1 MMPTP
6 RLTRLHLLP
15 LLCLASVLFTVS
27 CRGDQEFERLL
38 HTADSIVEDHP
49 DSVLAMLK
57 SHDSLFAHASLPTR
71 MRYEVV
77 KADANNKCFNFIATD
92 SAFREVVDYYDR
104 HGSPNEKTKAYYL
117 MGCIYRDQHDI
128 PSALEH
134 FYKALEKADTLSDDC
149 DNLLLMR
156 IWGQI
161 AEAYDDQ
168 YMIEESLTPHKEY
181 SKYALKAGN
190 TFESIR
196 GLEFCNYDYYEL
208 KDTLKVLLLTEKL
221 KKMYLEAGYPDYA
234 HNCQSVAAYIYI
246 ARGNLAKAEK
256 LVREIVEKG
265 GITDSNGEF
274 IRHRERNYHLLGQ
287 YYMLKNQYDSAENN
301 FRKLIKHRYFAD
313 AYNGLLSLY
322 AKEGKTD
329 SVYKYAPLSHRAFTD
344 LQTFINGAAALRM
357 KNSYNY
363 FAYKSDAI
371 AKANEAARNWR
382 MFCISALIGIGL
394 LALILITYYYYQKQK
409 RLQTA
414 KQKAMRLAYLSAE
427 EKLHEAEKKISVLQD
442 IMDEKKNIMDEMEL
456 LKQEVEQH
464 KQVMKVIQN
473 GNNDELLNDSIIV
486 KQFRNH
492 ITNASKQPNPTE
504 QDWLSLEKAVSKC
517 APIFYTGLVRDNCLT
532 QKELRV
538 CFLVRLSFTTKS
550 IATLM
555 NCSLQS
561 VTNAKASANEK
572 LFGLNN
578 ARMLSKKLLSL

>member
-1 MMPTP
+1 MHTP
-6 RLTRLHLLP
+6 YIRLSHLLP
-15 LLCLASVLFTVS
+15 AIFLLSVSLFMS
-27 CRGDQEFERLL
+27 CREEREAEQLL
-38 HTADSIVEDHP
+38 LTADSLMEAKP
-49 DSVLAMLK
+49 DSVLAMLT
-57 SHDSLFAHASLPTR
+57 SRDSLFANASKCNR
-71 MRYEVV
+71 MRYEIL

-117 MGCIYRDQHDI
+117 MGCIFRDKHDI

-134 FYKALEKADTLSDDC
+134 FYTALEKADTLSNDC

-168 YMIEESLTPHKEY
+168 YMIEESITPHKEY
-181 SKYALKAGN
+181 SRYALKAGN

-196 GLEFCNYDYYEL
+196 GLEFCNYDYFEL
-208 KDTLKVLLLTEKL
+208 KDTLKVLQLTEKL

-246 ARGNLAKAEK
+246 ARGNRAKAEK
-256 LVREIVEKG
+256 LVGEIVEKG

-287 YYMLKNQYDSAENN
+287 YYMLKNQFDSAENN
-301 FRKLIKHRYFAD
+301 FRKLIKHRYYAD

-344 LQTFINGAAALRM
+344 LQTYINGAAALRLR
-357 KNSYNY
+357 NSYNY
-363 FAYKSDAI
+363 SAYKSDAI

-382 MFCISALIGIGL
+382 MFCISAFIGIGL
-394 LALILITYYYYQKQK
+394 LTLILFVYYYYQKQR

-414 KQKAMRLAYLSAE
+414 KQNAMRRAYLLAE
-427 EKLHEAEKKISVLQD
+427 ERLHEAEKKISVLQD

-473 GNNDELLNDSIIV
+473 GNNDELLNDYIIV

-492 ITNASKQPNPTE
+492 ITNASKLPNPTE

-517 APIFYTGLVRDNCLT
+517 APIFYAALVRDNCLT

-538 CFLVRLSFTTKS
+538 CFLVRLSFPTKS

-555 NCSLQS
+555 NCSIQS

-572 LFGLNN
+572 LFGHNDARSLN
-578 ARMLSKKLLSL
+578 KQLLSI

>member
-1 MMPTP
+1 MHTP
-6 RLTRLHLLP
+6 YIRLSHLLP
-15 LLCLASVLFTVS
+15 AIFLLSVSLFMS
-27 CRGDQEFERLL
+27 CREEREAEQLL
-38 HTADSIVEDHP
+38 LTADSLMEAKP
-49 DSVLAMLK
+49 DSVLAMLT
-57 SHDSLFAHASLPTR
+57 SRDSLFANASKCNR
-71 MRYEVV
+71 MRYEIL

-117 MGCIYRDQHDI
+117 MGCIFRDKHDI

-134 FYKALEKADTLSDDC
+134 FYTALEKADTLSNDC

-168 YMIEESLTPHKEY
+168 YMIEESITPHKEY
-181 SKYALKAGN
+181 SRYALKAGN

-196 GLEFCNYDYYEL
+196 GLEFCNYDYFEL
-208 KDTLKVLLLTEKL
+208 KDTLKVLQLTEKL

-246 ARGNLAKAEK
+246 ARGNRAKAEK
-256 LVREIVEKG
+256 LVGEIVEKG

-274 IRHRERNYHLLGQ
+274 IRNRERNYHLLGQ
-287 YYMLKNQYDSAENN
+287 YYMLKNQFDSAENN
-301 FRKLIKHRYFAD
+301 FRKLIKHRYYAD

-344 LQTFINGAAALRM
+344 LQTYINGAAALRLR
-357 KNSYNY
+357 NSYNY
-363 FAYKSDAI
+363 SAYKSDAI

-382 MFCISALIGIGL
+382 MFCISAFIGIGL
-394 LALILITYYYYQKQK
+394 LTLILFVYYYYQKQR

-414 KQKAMRLAYLSAE
+414 KQNAMRRAYLLAE
-427 EKLHEAEKKISVLQD
+427 ERLHEAEKKISVLQD

-473 GNNDELLNDSIIV
+473 GNNDELLNDYIIV

-492 ITNASKQPNPTE
+492 ITNASKLPNPTE

-517 APIFYTGLVRDNCLT
+517 APIFYAALVRDNCLT

-538 CFLVRLSFTTKS
+538 CFLVRLSFPTKS

-555 NCSLQS
+555 NCSIQS

-572 LFGLNN
+572 LFGHNDARSLN
-578 ARMLSKKLLSL
+578 KQLLSI

>member
-27 CRGDQEFERLL
+27 CRGDKELERLL
-38 HTADSIVEDHP
+38 LTADSLIEAKP

-134 FYKALEKADTLSDDC
+134 FYKALEKADTLSNNC
-149 DNLLLMR
+149 DNDLLSC

-161 AEAYDDQ
+161 AEAYNDQ
-168 YMIEESLTPHKEY
+168 YMFKETITAFQEY
-181 SKYALKAGN
+181 SKYALKAGDVFN
-190 TFESIR
+190 YIR
-196 GLEFCNYDYYEL
+196 GIEFSNCAYYEL
-208 KDTLKVLLLTEKL
+208 KDTAKVLKQTDEL
-221 KKMYLEAGYPDYA
+221 KRMYLQAGYPEYA
-234 HNCQSVAAYIYI
+234 YCCQILAAYIYI
-246 ARGNLAKAEK
+246 ARGNRIMAEK
-256 LVREIVEKG
+256 LVKDIVEKG

-287 YYMLKNQYDSAENN
+287 YYMLRNQYDSAECN
-301 FRKLIKHRYFAD
+301 FKKLINYGYYAD

-329 SVYKYAPLSHRAFTD
+329 SVYKYAPLSHRAFKD

-363 FAYKSDAI
+363 SAYKSDAI
-371 AKANEAARNWR
+371 AKANDAARNWR
-382 MFCISALIGIGL
+382 MFCISALLGIGL

-442 IMDEKKNIMDEMEL
+442 IKDEKKNIMDEMEL

-517 APIFYTGLVRDNCLT
+517 APIFYAALVRDNCLT

-572 LFGLNN
+572 LFGQNN

>member
-1 MMPTP
+1 MPTP

-27 CRGDQEFERLL
+27 CRGDKELERLL
-38 HTADSIVEDHP
+38 LTADSIVEDHP
-49 DSVLAMLK
+49 DSVLAMLQ
-57 SHDSLFAHASLPTR
+57 SHDSLFANASLPTR

-77 KADANNKCFNFIATD
+77 KADANNKCFNYIATD

-149 DNLLLMR
+149 DNNLLSC

-161 AEAYDDQ
+161 AEAYNDQ
-168 YMIEESLTPHKEY
+168 YMLKETITAFQEY
-181 SKYALKAGN
+181 SKYALKAGDI
-190 TFESIR
+190 FSYIR
-196 GLEFCNYDYYEL
+196 GIEFSNSAYYDL
-208 KDTLKVLLLTEKL
+208 KDTAKVLKQTDEL
-221 KKMYLEAGYPDYA
+221 KRMYLQAGYPEYA
-234 HNCQSVAAYIYI
+234 YCCQILAAYIYI
-246 ARGNLAKAEK
+246 ARGNRIMAEK
-256 LVREIVEKG
+256 LVKDIVEKG

-287 YYMLKNQYDSAENN
+287 YYMLKNQYDSAECN
-301 FRKLIKHRYFAD
+301 FKKLINYGYYAD

-344 LQTFINGAAALRM
+344 LQTSINGAAALRM

-382 MFCISALIGIGL
+382 MFCISTLIGIGL
-394 LALILITYYYYQKQK
+394 LALILISYYYYQKQK

-427 EKLHEAEKKISVLQD
+427 ERLHEAEKKISVLQD

-572 LFGLNN
+572 LFGQNN

>member
-27 CRGDQEFERLL
+27 CRGDQELERLL
-38 HTADSIVEDHP
+38 LTADSLIEAKP

-134 FYKALEKADTLSDDC
+134 FYKALEKADTLSNNC
-149 DNLLLMR
+149 DNNLLSC

-161 AEAYDDQ
+161 AESYDSQ
-168 YMIEESLTPHKEY
+168 YMLKETINAFQEY
-181 SKYALKAGN
+181 SKYALKAGDI
-190 TFESIR
+190 FSYIR
-196 GLEFCNYDYYEL
+196 GIEFSNSAYYDL
-208 KDTLKVLLLTEKL
+208 KDTAKVLKQTDEL
-221 KKMYLEAGYPDYA
+221 KRMYLQAGYPEYA
-234 HNCQSVAAYIYI
+234 YCCQILAAYIYI
-246 ARGNLAKAEK
+246 ARGNRIMAEK
-256 LVREIVEKG
+256 LVKDIVEKG

-287 YYMLKNQYDSAENN
+287 YYMLKNQYDSAECN
-301 FRKLIKHRYFAD
+301 FKKLINYGYYAD

-344 LQTFINGAAALRM
+344 LQTSINGAAALRM

-363 FAYKSDAI
+363 SAYKSDAI

-382 MFCISALIGIGL
+382 MFCISTLIGIGL
-394 LALILITYYYYQKQK
+394 LALILISYYYYQKQK

-517 APIFYTGLVRDNCLT
+517 APIFYAALVRDNCLT

-572 LFGLNN
+572 LFGQNN

>member
-1 MMPTP
+1 MHTP
-6 RLTRLHLLP
+6 YIRLSHLLSAIF
-15 LLCLASVLFTVS
+15 LLSVSLFMS
-27 CRGDQEFERLL
+27 CREEREAEQLL
-38 HTADSIVEDHP
+38 LTADSLIEAKP
-49 DSVLAMLK
+49 DSVLAMLT
-57 SHDSLFAHASLPTR
+57 SRDSLFANASKCNR
-71 MRYEVV
+71 MRYEIL

-117 MGCIYRDQHDI
+117 MGCIFRDKHDI

-134 FYKALEKADTLSDDC
+134 FYKALDKADTLSNDC

-168 YMIEESLTPHKEY
+168 YMFSETLTAFQEY
-181 SKYALKAGN
+181 SKYALKAGDV
-190 TFESIR
+190 FSYIR
-196 GLEFCNYDYYEL
+196 GIEFSNSAYYEL
-208 KDTLKVLLLTEKL
+208 KDTAMVMKLTKDLKR
-221 KKMYLEAGYPDYA
+221 MYFKAGYPEFAYS
-234 HNCQSVAAYIYI
+234 CQIPAAYIYI
-246 ARGNLAKAEK
+246 NRDDTAKVEEVVK
-256 LVREIVEKG
+256 DIVQKG

-274 IRHRERNYHLLGQ
+274 IRHRERNYHLLGH
-287 YYMLKNQYDSAENN
+287 YYLIKEQYDSAEYN
-301 FRKLIKHRYFAD
+301 FKKLIKYGYYAD

-322 AKEGKTD
+322 AKKGETD
-329 SVYKYAPLSHRAFTD
+329 SVYKYSRLSHRAFTD
-344 LQTFINGAAALRM
+344 LQTYINGAAALRLR
-357 KNSYNY
+357 NSYNY
-363 FAYKSDAI
+363 SAYKSDAI

-382 MFCISALIGIGL
+382 MFCISSLIGIGL
-394 LALILITYYYYQKQK
+394 LTLIVIAYYYYQKQR

-414 KQKAMRLAYLSAE
+414 KQNAMRRAYLSAE
-427 EKLHEAEKKISVLQD
+427 ERLHEAEKKISVLQD

-473 GNNDELLNDSIIV
+473 GNNDELLNDCIIV

-492 ITNASKQPNPTE
+492 ITNASKLPNPTE

-517 APIFYTGLVRDNCLT
+517 APIFYAALVRDNCLT

-538 CFLVRLSFTTKS
+538 CFLVRLSFPTKS

-555 NCSLQS
+555 NCSIQS

-572 LFGLNN
+572 LFGHNDARSLN
-578 ARMLSKKLLSL
+578 KEILSL

>member
-1 MMPTP
+1 MPTP

-27 CRGDQEFERLL
+27 CRGDQELERLL
-38 HTADSIVEDHP
+38 LTADSLIEAKP
-49 DSVLAMLK
+49 DSVLAMLQ
-57 SHDSLFAHASLPTR
+57 SHDSLFAHTSLPTR

-149 DNLLLMR
+149 DNNLLSC

-161 AEAYDDQ
+161 AEAYNDQ
-168 YMIEESLTPHKEY
+168 YMLKETITAFQEY
-181 SKYALKAGN
+181 SKYALKAGDV
-190 TFESIR
+190 FSYIR
-196 GLEFCNYDYYEL
+196 GIEFCNSAYYDL
-208 KDTLKVLLLTEKL
+208 KDTAKVLKQTDEL
-221 KKMYLEAGYPDYA
+221 KRMYLQAGYPEYA
-234 HNCQSVAAYIYI
+234 YCCQILAAYIYI
-246 ARGNLAKAEK
+246 ARGNRIMAEK
-256 LVREIVEKG
+256 LVKDIVEKG

-287 YYMLKNQYDSAENN
+287 YYMLKNQYDSAECN
-301 FRKLIKHRYFAD
+301 FKKLINYGYYAD

-344 LQTFINGAAALRM
+344 LQTSINGAAALRM

-363 FAYKSDAI
+363 SAYKSDAI

-382 MFCISALIGIGL
+382 MFCISTLIGIGL
-394 LALILITYYYYQKQK
+394 LALILISYYYYQKQK

-414 KQKAMRLAYLSAE
+414 KEKAMRLAYLSAE

-442 IMDEKKNIMDEMEL
+442 IKDEKKNIMDEMEL

-517 APIFYTGLVRDNCLT
+517 APIFYAALVRDNCLT

-572 LFGLNN
+572 LFGQNN

>member
-1 MMPTP
+1 MHTP
-6 RLTRLHLLP
+6 YIRLSHLLSAIF
-15 LLCLASVLFTVS
+15 LMSVSLFMS
-27 CRGDQEFERLL
+27 CREEREAEQLL
-38 HTADSIVEDHP
+38 LTADSLIEAKP
-49 DSVLAMLK
+49 DSVLAMLT
-57 SHDSLFAHASLPTR
+57 SRDSLFANASKCNR
-71 MRYEVV
+71 MRYEIL

-117 MGCIYRDQHDI
+117 MGCIFRDKHDI

-134 FYKALEKADTLSDDC
+134 FYTALEKADTLSNDC

-181 SKYALKAGN
+181 SRYALKAGN

-196 GLEFCNYDYYEL
+196 GLEFCNYDYFEL
-208 KDTLKVLLLTEKL
+208 KDTLKVLQLTEKL

-246 ARGNLAKAEK
+246 ARGNRAKAEK
-256 LVREIVEKG
+256 LVGEIVEKG
-265 GITDSNGEF
+265 GITDRHGEF
-274 IRHRERNYHLLGQ
+274 IRNRERNYHLLGQ
-287 YYMLKNQYDSAENN
+287 YYMLKNQFDSAENN
-301 FRKLIKHRYFAD
+301 FRKLIKHRYYAD

-344 LQTFINGAAALRM
+344 LQTYINGAAALRM

-363 FAYKSDAI
+363 SAYKSDAI
-371 AKANEAARNWR
+371 AKANEAVRNWR
-382 MFCISALIGIGL
+382 MFCISSLIGIGL
-394 LALILITYYYYQKQK
+394 LALIVIAYYYYQKQR

-414 KQKAMRLAYLSAE
+414 KQNAMRRAYLSAE
-427 EKLHEAEKKISVLQD
+427 ERLHEAEKKISVLQD

-473 GNNDELLNDSIIV
+473 GNNDELLNDCIIV

-492 ITNASKQPNPTE
+492 ITNASKLPNPTE

-517 APIFYTGLVRDNCLT
+517 APIFYAALVRDNCLT

-538 CFLVRLSFTTKS
+538 CFLVRLSFPTKS

-555 NCSLQS
+555 NCSIQS

-572 LFGLNN
+572 LFGHNDARSLN
-578 ARMLSKKLLSL
+578 KEILSL

>member
-1 MMPTP
+1 MHTP
-6 RLTRLHLLP
+6 YIRLRHLLP
-15 LLCLASVLFTVS
+15 AIFLMSVSLFMS
-27 CRGDQEFERLL
+27 CREEREAEQLL
-38 HTADSIVEDHP
+38 LTADSLIEAKP
-49 DSVLAMLK
+49 DSVLAMLT
-57 SHDSLFAHASLPTR
+57 SRDSLFANASKCNR
-71 MRYEVV
+71 MRYEIL

-104 HGSPNEKTKAYYL
+104 HGSANEKTKAYYL
-117 MGCIYRDQHDI
+117 MGCIFRDKHDI

-134 FYKALEKADTLSDDC
+134 FYKALDKADTLSNDC

-181 SKYALKAGN
+181 SRYALKAGN

-196 GLEFCNYDYYEL
+196 GLEFCNYDYFEL
-208 KDTLKVLLLTEKL
+208 KDTLKVLQLTEKL

-246 ARGNLAKAEK
+246 ARGNRAKAEK
-256 LVREIVEKG
+256 LVKEIVEKG

-287 YYMLKNQYDSAENN
+287 YYMLKNQFDSAECN
-301 FRKLIKHRYFAD
+301 FKKLIKYGYYAD

-329 SVYKYAPLSHRAFTD
+329 SVYKFAPLSHRAFTD
-344 LQTFINGAAALRM
+344 LQTYINGAAALRL

-363 FAYKSDAI
+363 SAYKSDAI

-382 MFCISALIGIGL
+382 MFCISSLIGIGL
-394 LALILITYYYYQKQK
+394 LTLIFFVYYYYQKQR

-414 KQKAMRLAYLSAE
+414 KQNAMRRAYLSAE
-427 EKLHEAEKKISVLQD
+427 ERLHEAEKKISVLQD

-473 GNNDELLNDSIIV
+473 GNNDELLNDCIIV

-492 ITNASKQPNPTE
+492 ITNASKLPNPTE

-517 APIFYTGLVRDNCLT
+517 APIFYAALVRDNCLT

-538 CFLVRLSFTTKS
+538 CFLVRLSFPTKS

-555 NCSLQS
+555 NCSIQS

-572 LFGLNN
+572 LFGHNDARSLN
-578 ARMLSKKLLSL
+578 KQLLSI

>member
-1 MMPTP
+1 MHTP
-6 RLTRLHLLP
+6 YIRLSHLLSAIF
-15 LLCLASVLFTVS
+15 LLSVSLFMS
-27 CRGDQEFERLL
+27 CREEREAEQLL
-38 HTADSIVEDHP
+38 LTADSLIEAKP
-49 DSVLAMLK
+49 DSVLAMLT
-57 SHDSLFAHASLPTR
+57 SRDSLFANASKCNR
-71 MRYEVV
+71 MRYEIL

-117 MGCIYRDQHDI
+117 MGCIFRDKHDI

-134 FYKALEKADTLSDDC
+134 FYTALEKADTLSNDC

-168 YMIEESLTPHKEY
+168 YMIEESITPHKEY
-181 SKYALKAGN
+181 SRYALKAGN

-196 GLEFCNYDYYEL
+196 GLEFCNYDYFEL
-208 KDTLKVLLLTEKL
+208 KDTLKVLQLTEKL

-246 ARGNLAKAEK
+246 ARGNRAKAEK
-256 LVREIVEKG
+256 LVGEIVEKG
-265 GITDSNGEF
+265 GITDRHGEF
-274 IRHRERNYHLLGQ
+274 IRNRERNYHLLGQ
-287 YYMLKNQYDSAENN
+287 YYMLKNQFDSAENN
-301 FRKLIKHRYFAD
+301 FRKLIKHRYYAD

-344 LQTFINGAAALRM
+344 LQTYINGAAALRM

-363 FAYKSDAI
+363 SAYKSDAI
-371 AKANEAARNWR
+371 AKANEAVRNWR
-382 MFCISALIGIGL
+382 MFCISSLIGIGL
-394 LALILITYYYYQKQK
+394 LALIVIAYYYYQKQR

-414 KQKAMRLAYLSAE
+414 KQNAMRRAYLSAE
-427 EKLHEAEKKISVLQD
+427 ERLHEAEKKISVLQD

-473 GNNDELLNDSIIV
+473 GNNDELLNDCIIV

-492 ITNASKQPNPTE
+492 ITNASKLPNPTE

-517 APIFYTGLVRDNCLT
+517 APIFYAALVRDNCLT

-538 CFLVRLSFTTKS
+538 CFLVRLSFPTKS

-555 NCSLQS
+555 NCSIQS

-572 LFGLNN
+572 LFGHNDARSLN
-578 ARMLSKKLLSL
+578 KQLLSI